1 MSEHDHQKALF
12 DWAERGKA
20 KHPELALMFA
30 IPNGGHRH
38 ISVAAKLKA
47 EGVKS
52 GVPDIMLPVA
62 RHGFHGL
69 FIELKTPAENGKRAG
84 RATKEQLQWLT
95 DLSDQ
100 GYFTAVCFGWDSA
113 KTTIEGYLK
122 D

>member
-12 DWAERGKA
+12 DWAERSKT
-20 KHPELALMFA
+20 KHPELARMFA
-30 IPNGGHRH
+30 VPNGGHRH
-38 ISVAAKLKA
+38 AAVAAKLKA
-47 EGVKS
+47 EGVRK

-100 GYFTAVCFGWDSA
+100 GYLTAVCFGWDSA
-113 KTTIEGYLK
+113 KTTIEGYLE